1 MAFHML
7 KNANLLH
14 NVKLNDFIKEK
25 LDYNKRM
32 FQDLDTMA
40 PTLCVCEGTV
50 MTDGVSLSIRFKVN
64 KTKSNDNRNQISK
77 PTSEH
82 MIGIDPERVDII
94 SVVDIIV
101 SS

>member
-1 MAFHML
+1 MAFHIL

-64 KTKSNDNRNQISK
+64 RTKSNNNRNQISE
-77 PTSEH
+77 PTSERV
-82 MIGIDPERVDII
+82 IRIDPGRVDVISAVEII
-94 SVVDIIV
+94 MSP
-101 SS
+101 